1 MYGACRQDELRA
13 WGWPVALQGTFLDMQ
28 FAAQSHA
35 YAAQFDAAD
44 DRIVAAGDQAIGRLW
59 VHPETDQFR
68 LVDIALLPEHQGHGL
83 GHALIT
89 DLQSRAAKARL
100 PVSLTVRRDNR
111 AHGLY
116 TKLGFRISGQT
127 ELDLAM
133 IWTP

>member
-1 MYGACRQDELRA
+1 
-13 WGWPVALQGTFLDMQ
+13 MQ